1 MTPKIS
7 RREVVVGLINLATK
21 AVELELTD
29 DAAEILQGARILR
42 PRMVELDLL
51 EGWICIQRGQVDE
64 CIRLMRNVE
73 GSPTHWGMAKALMAR
88 CQRFLRDPAWR
99 GNADEVLAGCKD
111 STALY
116 LVKQLFAEQA
126 GEAGGDAAGQ
136 DTAPREPGETPD
148 PQSAARPRKF
158 APVDPLT
165 NPFVF
170 QLRA

>member
-7 RREVVVGLINLATK
+7 RREVVAGLINLATK

-51 EGWICIQRGQVDE
+51 EGWICIQRGQVEE
-64 CIRLMRNVE
+64 CVRLMRNVE

-88 CQRFLRDPAWR
+88 FMRDPAWR
-99 GNADEVLAGCKD
+99 ANADEVLAGCTD
-111 STALY
+111 PTALY
-116 LVKQLFAEQA
+116 LVQQLFAQA
-126 GEAGGDAAGQ
+126 GDADGNAAGQ
-136 DTAPREPGETPD
+136 YAAPQESGETPD
-148 PQSAARPRKF
+148 PQSASRPRKF

>member
-1 MTPKIS
+1 MTPQLS
-7 RREVVVGLINLATK
+7 RREVVAGLINLATK

-73 GSPTHWGMAKALMAR
+73 ASPTHWGMAKALMAR
-88 CQRFLRDPAWR
+88 CQRFLKDPAWR
-99 GNADEVLAGCKD
+99 ANADEVLAGCKD
-111 STALY
+111 PTALY
-116 LVKQLFAEQA
+116 LVQQLVDQQSI
-126 GEAGGDAAGQ
+126 EAGTDAAGQ
-136 DTAPREPGETPD
+136 GDRPPAPGDAPD
-148 PQSAARPRKF
+148 PQSAALPRKF